1 LGIRDDFVTVADS
14 ALALL
19 MEPAVEAR
27 WNEPSALED
36 FTVGGLAFHLSNQIL
51 HVPQATPTDRPPVS
65 LVDDYYAEADWLGQN
80 ASHQVNVLI
89 RERMEEAA
97 TQGLSTVLE
106 TAQDTQSQ
114 VRSLIAGAPVDLVV
128 EMRGQPLTFDDFLLT
143 RLVELVVHSD
153 DLAVSVGVPTPLV
166 PESAATAVVDLLSRL
181 AIRRYGAI
189 TIVRA
194 LSRSE
199 RAPATISAL

>member
-1 LGIRDDFVTVADS
+1 MGVRDDFVTVANS
-14 ALALL
+14 ALTLL

-36 FTVGGLAFHLSNQIL
+36 FTVGGLAFHLSNQVL
-51 HVPQATPTDRPPVS
+51 HVPQATPTDRAPVS
-65 LVDDYYAEADWLGQN
+65 LVDDYYAEADWLGQD
-80 ASHQVNVLI
+80 ASHQVNVFI

-97 TQGLSTVLE
+97 AQGVSTVL
-106 TAQDTQSQ
+106 TNAHDTLGQ
-114 VRSLIAGAPVDLVV
+114 VRTLIAEAPADLVV
-128 EMRGQPLTFDDFLLT
+128 EMRGRPLTFDDFLVS
-143 RLVELVVHSD
+143 RLMELVVHSD

-166 PESAATAVVDLLSRL
+166 PESAATTVVDLLSRL

-189 TIVRA
+189 TVVRA